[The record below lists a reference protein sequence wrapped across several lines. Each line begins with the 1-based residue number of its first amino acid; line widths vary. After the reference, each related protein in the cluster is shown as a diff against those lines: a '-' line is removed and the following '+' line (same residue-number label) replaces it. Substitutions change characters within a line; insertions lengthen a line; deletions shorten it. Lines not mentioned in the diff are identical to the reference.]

1 MTGSDIFV
9 EVECSQWI
17 KNGQNVCGDAFQ
29 STRLQN
35 ENRLIATLADGLGS
49 GVKANIL
56 ATMTAT
62 MAQRFSAANRDIM
75 KFSKI
80 MSDSL
85 PICQIRKISYS
96 TFTIIDCI
104 LEERA
109 RIVEQGNPP
118 YLLIRNGVSVPV
130 DRERIGTADEAR
142 AMYVS
147 SFVPQC
153 GDRII
158 ICSDGVSQAGIGSRD
173 YAFGWQIEGCCEY
186 ILRILSEKPDI
197 SARELSLLVRNA
209 ALAKWP
215 DRVAKDDI
223 SCAVIYFRKPRKA
236 LVLSGPPFDQS
247 RDAEY
252 AAMLRTHRGC
262 SIVCGGTTAQI
273 IARELGEKISMDMD
287 TAGNGLPP
295 TASMH
300 SATMV
305 TEGILTL
312 TRAVQYLENKV
323 APNDDPAGRLV
334 EYLLNNDEIHFVIG
348 TKINEAHQDPTLPV
362 DLEMRRNIIKRM
374 KSALEKK
381 YLKIVAVQYL

>member
-1 MTGSDIFV
+1 MIGSDIFV

-17 KNGQNVCGDAFQ
+17 KNGQNVCGDAFE

-75 KFSKI
+75 KFSRI

-85 PICQIRKISYS
+85 PICKVRKISYS
-96 TFTIIDCI
+96 TFTIVDCI

-118 YLLIRNGVSVPV
+118 FLLIRNGISVPV
-130 DRERIGTADEAR
+130 ERVRIGGADEAR

-147 SFVPQC
+147 SFSPLC
-153 GDRII
+153 GDRLV

-173 YAFGWQIEGCCEY
+173 YAFGWQIEGCRDY
-186 ILRILSEKPDI
+186 VLDVLQDKPDI
-197 SARELSLLVRNA
+197 SARELALMVRNA

-215 DRVAKDDI
+215 DRVARDDI
-223 SCAVIYFRKPRKA
+223 SCAVIYFRKPRNA
-236 LVLSGPPFDQS
+236 LILSGPPFDQS

-252 AAMLRTHRGC
+252 AQMLRQHRGC

-273 IARELGEKISMDMD
+273 IARELGEKITMDMK
-287 TAGNGLPP
+287 TAANGLPP
-295 TASMH
+295 TSEMH
-300 SATMV
+300 SATMI

-312 TRAVQYLENKV
+312 TRAVQYLEEKNY
-323 APNDDPAGRLV
+323 PRYDPAGRLV
-334 EYLLNNDEIHFVIG
+334 EYLLNSDEIYFVVG
-348 TKINEAHQDPTLPV
+348 TKVNEAHQDPTLPV
-362 DLEMRRNIIKRM
+362 DLEMRRNIVKRL
-374 KSALEKK
+374 KALLEKK

>member
-1 MTGSDIFV
+1 MMDLDVFV

-17 KNGQNVCGDAFQ
+17 KNGQNVCGDAFR
-29 STRLQN
+29 SERLPG

-62 MAQRFSAANRDIM
+62 MAQRFSAANRDIL
-75 KFSKI
+75 KFSRI

-85 PICQIRKISYS
+85 PICQVRKISYS
-96 TFTIIDCI
+96 TFTIVDCI
-104 LEERA
+104 LEEKA

-118 YLLIRNGVSVPV
+118 FLLIRNGVNVPV
-130 DRERIGTADEAR
+130 ERERIGGDSEAR
-142 AMYVS
+142 AMYAA

-173 YAFGWQIEGCCEY
+173 YAFGWQNEGCRDFVLKTVREY
-186 ILRILSEKPDI
+186 PEI
-197 SARELSLLVRNA
+197 SARELALLVRNA

-215 DRVAKDDI
+215 ERVARDDI
-223 SCAVIYFRKPRKA
+223 SCAVIYFRSPRKA

-247 RDAEY
+247 RDKEY
-252 AAMLRTHRGC
+252 AMLVRSHRGTVV
-262 SIVCGGTTAQI
+262 ICGGTTAQI
-273 IARELGEKISMDMD
+273 VSRELGERVDIDLAS
-287 TAGNGLPP
+287 ANNGLPP
-295 TASMH
+295 ASAMP
-300 SATMV
+300 SASLV

-312 TRAVQYLENKV
+312 TRVVQYLKSGTY
-323 APNDDPAGRLV
+323 PSTDPAGMMV
-334 EYLLNNDEIHFVIG
+334 EKLLNSDVINFVIG

-362 DLEMRRNIIKRM
+362 DLEMRRNIV
-374 KSALEKK
+374 KSLKQVLETK
-381 YLKIVAVQYL
+381 YLKMVAVEYI

>member
-1 MTGSDIFV
+1 MKESDIFV

-85 PICQIRKISYS
+85 PICQVRKISYS

-118 YLLIRNGVSVPV
+118 FLLIRNGVNVPIE
-130 DRERIGTADEAR
+130 RERIGGEDEAR
-142 AMYVS
+142 AIYAA
-147 SFVPQC
+147 SFSPEC

-158 ICSDGVSQAGIGSRD
+158 ICSDGVSQAGIGSKD
-173 YAFGWQIEGCCEY
+173 YAFGWQSEGCRDY
-186 ILRILSEKPDI
+186 VLNVLKDKPEI
-197 SARELSLLVRNA
+197 SARELALLVRNA

-223 SCAVIYFRKPRKA
+223 SCAVIYFRRPRKA
-236 LVLSGPPFDQS
+236 LILSGPPFDQNK
-247 RDAEY
+247 DKEY
-252 AAMLRTHRGC
+252 AMYLRSHRGC
-262 SIVCGGTTAQI
+262 SVVCGGTTAQI
-273 IARELGEKISMDMD
+273 IARELGERIDIDMD
-287 TAGNGLPP
+287 SAGNDLPP
-295 TASMH
+295 VSRMKSASL
-300 SATMV
+300 V
-305 TEGILTL
+305 TEGILTI
-312 TRAVQYLENKV
+312 TRAVQYLEKMSW
-323 APNDDPAGRLV
+323 PKDDPAGMLV
-334 EYLLNNDEIHFVIG
+334 EYLLNSDEIRFVIG
-348 TKINEAHQDPTLPV
+348 TKVNEAHQDPSLPI
-362 DLEMRRNIIKRM
+362 DLEMRRNIVKRM
-374 KSALEKK
+374 KTALEKK
-381 YLKIVAVQYL
+381 YLKIVDVEYI

>member
-1 MTGSDIFV
+1 MNNSDIFV
-9 EVECSQWI
+9 EVECSQWT

-29 STRLQN
+29 STRLLN

-85 PICQIRKISYS
+85 PICQVRKISYS
-96 TFTIIDCI
+96 TFTIVDCI

-118 YLLIRNGVSVPV
+118 FLLIRNGINVPIE
-130 DRERIGTADEAR
+130 RERIGGEDEAR
-142 AMYVS
+142 AMYAS

-158 ICSDGVSQAGIGSRD
+158 ICSDGVSQAGIGSKE
-173 YAFGWQIEGCCEY
+173 YAFGWQSEGCRDY
-186 ILRILSEKPDI
+186 ILNVLTHKPDI
-197 SARELSLLVRNA
+197 SARELALMVRNA

-215 DRVAKDDI
+215 DRVARDDI
-223 SCAVIYFRKPRKA
+223 SCAVIYFRRPRTA
-236 LVLSGPPFDQS
+236 LVLSGPPFDQNKD
-247 RDAEY
+247 REY
-252 AAMLRTHRGC
+252 AQLLRSHRG
-262 SIVCGGTTAQI
+262 SSVVCGGTTAQI
-273 IARELGEKISMDMD
+273 ISRELGEKIDMD
-287 TAGNGLPP
+287 LESAGNDLPP
-295 TASMH
+295 ASRMKP
-300 SATMV
+300 ATMV

-312 TRAVQYLENKV
+312 TRAVQYLESGSYPDN
-323 APNDDPAGRLV
+323 DPAGRMV
-334 EYLLNNDEIHFVIG
+334 EVLLNNDHINFVIG
-348 TKINEAHQDPTLPV
+348 TKINEAHQDPTLPI
-362 DLEMRRNIIKRM
+362 DLEMRRNIVKRM
-374 KSALEKK
+374 KKALEKK
-381 YLKIVAVQYL
+381 YLKVVDVEYI